1 MLYKV
6 NIHYEGC
13 CQFDVDAGSEEEA
26 EEKAEAAFANL
37 RPEELV
43 DNLAD
48 SFVDDCYEI
57 EDEDDEDSD
66 LTICGE
72 HGCDGCVFRYA
83 TNTDLCLEEAR
94 KKGLIK

>member
-1 MLYKV
+1 MLYIV

-13 CQFDVDAGSEEEA
+13 CQFEVNAGSEEEA

-43 DNLAD
+43 DSLAD
-48 SFVDDCYEI
+48 SFVDSCYPS
-57 EDEDDEDSD
+57 DNDKDAD

-83 TNTDLCLEEAR
+83 MNTDLCLDEAR